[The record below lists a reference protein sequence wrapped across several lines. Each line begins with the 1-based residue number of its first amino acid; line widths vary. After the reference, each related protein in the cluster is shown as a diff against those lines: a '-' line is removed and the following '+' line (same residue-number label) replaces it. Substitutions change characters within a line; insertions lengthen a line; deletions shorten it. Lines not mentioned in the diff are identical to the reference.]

1 LALWLTHDV
10 QYVFDLGMD
19 GSWVN
24 LGLTLLYVAWVFG
37 CQENGSKHRSVEN
50 GSEHRS
56 VCMLCLVCKKMKEN
70 NRKGVSAFQLVF
82 CWGKW

>member
-1 LALWLTHDV
+1 
-10 QYVFDLGMD
+10 MD

-24 LGLTLLYVAWVFG
+24 LGLILLCIAWVFG
-37 CQENGSKHRSVEN
+37 YQEN

-70 NRKGVSAFQLVF
+70 NRKRGFSPPVGVLLGKVVEVRDCVVF
-82 CWGKW
+82 VWQESERKGEKIIGD

>member
-10 QYVFDLGMD
+10 KYVFDLGMD

-24 LGLTLLYVAWVFG
+24 LGLILLCVAWVFG
-37 CQENGSKHRSVEN
+37 CQENGS
-50 GSEHRS
+50 EHKS
-56 VCMLCLVCKKMKEN
+56 VCMLCLVYKKVKEN

-82 CWGKW
+82 CGGKW